1 MSVNARELLIKAKA
15 PGVDP
20 LVDLILD
27 EKDNAEKALYVRAI
41 VINKSKL
48 KKRYVEACLL
58 ASTDYER
65 IADILDIP
73 LDVLMMYHDIFYDVV
88 ECDKLSRL
96 ELIDCKDK
104 DEHMMK
110 LWAMSQGLDF
120 IEWRL
125 GRTVLINP
133 VEGLKDLFTTC
144 VYKSKEAMFSGNAS
158 VSSAESTKWVKLSLD
173 IARMLKVWT
182 QDMDIA
188 RRDIEMALSE
198 VIPEFKSFADLDKVS
213 LVPAPSS
220 NTDIDIDEPKEILDD
235 DNQTYDF
242 PGLPE

>member
-15 PGVDP
+15 LGVDA
-20 LVDLILD
+20 LVDQILD
-27 EKDNAEKALYVRAI
+27 EKDNAGKALYARA
-41 VINKSKL
+41 VTLNKSKL

-58 ASTDYER
+58 ASNDYER
-65 IADILDIP
+65 ISDILDIP
-73 LDVLMMYHDIFYDVV
+73 LDVLKMYHDVFYDVV

-96 ELIDCKDK
+96 ELIDVKDR

-158 VSSAESTKWVKLSLD
+158 ASSAEATKWTKLSLD

-182 QDMDIA
+182 SDVDAA
-188 RRDIEMALSE
+188 RRDIELALSE
-198 VIPEFKSFADLDKVS
+198 VVPEFKSFADLDKID
-213 LVPAPSS
+213 LVPTSSS
-220 NTDIDIDEPKEILDD
+220 NSDIDIDEPREITDED
-235 DNQTYDF
+235 RGFDF